1 MEPVGRRNSNGSM
14 YYIKGCLFWYVDT
27 VVRRDNYGSRLY
39 IEASFWYVDTVVR
52 RCNNSK
58 IIQTKYKKVM
68 KTKIIS
74 RMVFMAL
81 VALFSGCSSED
92 VITDSVKRDNLALTV
107 SQENFAGL
115 DSVKTRTT
123 DSGTSTTFSSGDA
136 IGIYVV
142 NGSTVTNAN
151 LKYTYNG
158 SSWSNDTYGANV
170 PFVPGGKYFAYY
182 PYVSS
187 YTANSV
193 TASAT
198 TADDFFANVISGWT
212 PSTDQSTHDKYTAQD
227 LMVSMATVD
236 GSTGYTFSMAHQM
249 ALMEMDFAQILLW
262 KSTGTSTGT
271 SGYKYR
277 FESHTPYDIS
287 GNGKYR
293 LLVKPSTAKTTV
305 TGRIYSDA
313 TTNSGAWYIQE
324 TSPAASNYKVYKYN
338 SEEPSF
344 YTCVPAVGS
353 LYNSD
358 GTCTNKIVS
367 GKTPIGVVVSMNA
380 DYCESGNG
388 YGHGLVMALNYI
400 TGNTAK
406 WKSDNSES
414 NLSKCTTYKTWYEN
428 VSGLSN
434 QTTVGISDTY
444 PAFKAAYNYTP
455 AHPAGS
461 SNWFIASTGQGW
473 DAMEKAAKKNGAT
486 LTLQGLHSS
495 TSFGDVSGDGTKALT
510 ALNKL
515 MSSYSGLTYTALVT
529 DQWHWTGS
537 EWDSTYACVYNF
549 SSNGNLSVDYNDKTD
564 SYYVRPFLAFC
575 VFDYLAHV
583 CDVSSFSPF
592 KIKGGRG
599 DLNKKGP
606 NRFLK

>member
-1 MEPVGRRNSNGSM
+1 MKNKILNAGMILSATLLMLS
-14 YYIKGCLFWYVDT
+14 GCASDDT
-27 VVRRDNYGSRLY
+27 VSENNNTTPARLSINVVDGSFASADN
-39 IEASFWYVDTVVR
+39 
-52 RCNNSK
+52 
-58 IIQTKYKKVM
+58 
-68 KTKIIS
+68 
-74 RMVFMAL
+74 
-81 VALFSGCSSED
+81 
-92 VITDSVKRDNLALTV
+92 
-107 SQENFAGL
+107 AGA
-115 DSVKTRTT
+115 KTRST
-123 DSGTSTTFSSGDA
+123 DTDYGTTFTNGDA
-136 IGIYVV
+136 IGVFAV
-142 NGSTVTNAN
+142 TTAGAFTVTNE
-151 LKYTYNG
+151 KYTYNG
-158 SSWSNDTYGANV
+158 SKWLSSAGDEYLPYSADT
-170 PFVPGGKYFAYY
+170 KYFAYY
-182 PYVSS
+182 PYDATLASTK
-187 YTANSV
+187 YTATGIS
-193 TASAT
+193 ASTFAAT
-198 TADDFFANVISGWT
+198 DFFAGLISGWT

-249 ALMEMDFAQILLW
+249 ALMEMDFAQIEFW
-262 KSTGTSTGT
+262 QSTGTSTGT

>member
-158 SSWSNDTYGANV
+158 SGWSNDTYGANV

-187 YTANSV
+187 YTATSV
-193 TASAT
+193 TPSAT
-198 TADDFFANVISGWT
+198 TADAFFSTVISGWD
-212 PSTDQSTHDKYTAQD
+212 PGTDQGSQALYTAKD
-227 LMVSMATVD
+227 LMISLGTA
-236 GSTGYTFSMAHQM
+236 SSSGYSFSMAHKM
-249 ALMEMDFAQILLW
+249 ALVEVDLAQVNWTYYRSTVTNPKYTFTTYTPYNISNGAYRILVKPATAYTIQGLVYTGLTSTGNW
-262 KSTGTSTGT
+262 SLTTGTSLTAGT
-271 SGYKYR
+271 YK
-277 FESHTPYDIS
+277 PYKIS
-287 GNGKYR
+287 
-293 LLVKPSTAKTTV
+293 STAASLTSTTV
-305 TGRIYSDA
+305 S
-313 TTNSGAWYIQE
+313 
-324 TSPAASNYKVYKYN
+324 
-338 SEEPSF
+338 
-344 YTCVPAVGS
+344 PAVGDI
-353 LYNSD
+353 YYSD
-358 GTCTNKIVS
+358 GMYGSTIVS
-367 GKTPIGVVVSMNA
+367 GKTAIGVVVSTNST
-380 DYCESGNG
+380 YCESSKG

-461 SNWFIASTGQGW
+461 SNWFIASTGQWW
-473 DAMEKAAKKNGAT
+473 DAMEKAATKNGAT

-537 EWDSTYACVYNF
+537 EWNSTSACMYYF
-549 SSNGNLSVDYNDKTD
+549 SSNGGLGVDYNDKTD
-564 SYYVRPFLAFC
+564 SYYVRPFLAF
-575 VFDYLAHV
+575 
-583 CDVSSFSPF
+583 
-592 KIKGGRG
+592 
-599 DLNKKGP
+599 
-606 NRFLK
+606 

>member
-249 ALMEMDFAQILLW
+249 ALMEMDFAQIEFW
-262 KSTGTSTGT
+262 QRTGTSTGT
-271 SGYKYR
+271 SGDKYR

-287 GNGKYR
+287 GNGSKYR

-305 TGRIYSDA
+305 TGRIYSDL

-338 SEEPSF
+338 SEEPSLL

-358 GTCTNKIVS
+358 GTCTNKIVD
-367 GKTPIGVVVSMNA
+367 GKTPIGVVVSTNST
-380 DYCESGNG
+380 YCESGKG
-388 YGHGLVMALNYI
+388 FGHGLVMALANAGTSI
-400 TGNTAK
+400 Q
-406 WKSDNSES
+406 WKTDNNNSG
-414 NLSKCTTYKTWYEN
+414 LSKCTTAQTSYEN

-434 QTTVGISDTY
+434 QTTVGINDTY

-455 AHPAGS
+455 VHPTGS
-461 SNWFIASTGQGW
+461 SNWFLASTGQW
-473 DAMEKAAKKNGAT
+473 MDAAENVLKKYNQTTAYNNMVTQHTSGET
-486 LTLQGLHSS
+486 YSIDLSKS
-495 TSFGDVSGDGTKALT
+495 TDVMTYMNKIMSDYSN
-510 ALNKL
+510 LN
-515 MSSYSGLTYTALVT
+515 YTAFAIS
-529 DQWHWTGS
+529 QYYWS
-537 EWDSTYACVYNF
+537 CPEWDTSHVCSFYFN
-549 SSNGNLSVDYNDKTD
+549 SNSHLILDYRGKTD
-564 SYYVRPFLAFC
+564 THSVRPFLAF
-575 VFDYLAHV
+575 
-583 CDVSSFSPF
+583 
-592 KIKGGRG
+592 
-599 DLNKKGP
+599 
-606 NRFLK
+606 

>member
-1 MEPVGRRNSNGSM
+1 
-14 YYIKGCLFWYVDT
+14 
-27 VVRRDNYGSRLY
+27 
-39 IEASFWYVDTVVR
+39 
-52 RCNNSK
+52 
-58 IIQTKYKKVM
+58 
-68 KTKIIS
+68 
-74 RMVFMAL
+74 MVFMAL

-249 ALMEMDFAQILLW
+249 ALMEMDFAQIEFW
-262 KSTGTSTGT
+262 QSTGTSTGT

-287 GNGKYR
+287 GNGSKYR

-305 TGRIYSDA
+305 TGRIYSDL

-338 SEEPSF
+338 SEEASLLS
-344 YTCVPAVGS
+344 YVPAVGS

-358 GTCTNKIVS
+358 GTCTNKIVD
-367 GKTPIGVVVSMNA
+367 GKTPVGVVVCTTS
-380 DYCESGNG
+380 DYCESGSG
-388 YGHGLVMALNYI
+388 YGHGLVMALKNCTSATSTYAWRNAQSDAGLDKI
-400 TGNTAK
+400 NTAK
-406 WKSDNSES
+406 KMYNNSKSGYLNTDTIVNNRTRTTMVTYSSTVFPAFYQAVNYSLGTAPEGSTGWFVPSIGQWWKTIEECETYYNTNHSGATI
-414 NLSKCTTYKTWYEN
+414 TTGLNTDAN
-428 VSGLSN
+428 HTSTGGNIGLSS
-434 QTTVGISDTY
+434 Q
-444 PAFKAAYNYTP
+444 
-455 AHPAGS
+455 
-461 SNWFIASTGQGW
+461 AS
-473 DAMEKAAKKNGAT
+473 NGAT
-486 LTLQGLHSS
+486 ILNYAMQGHSS
-495 TSFGDVSGDGTKALT
+495 SVSCDAYSF
-510 ALNKL
+510 
-515 MSSYSGLTYTALVT
+515 SSSAHHVYWAS
-529 DQWHWTGS
+529 S
-537 EWDSTYACVYNF
+537 EYDRSYACCLGLN
-549 SSNGNLSVDYNDKTD
+549 SDGNLYLDRCLKTNANEV
-564 SYYVRPFLAFC
+564 YVRPFLAF
-575 VFDYLAHV
+575 
-583 CDVSSFSPF
+583 
-592 KIKGGRG
+592 
-599 DLNKKGP
+599 
-606 NRFLK
+606 

>member
-1 MEPVGRRNSNGSM
+1 
-14 YYIKGCLFWYVDT
+14 
-27 VVRRDNYGSRLY
+27 
-39 IEASFWYVDTVVR
+39 
-52 RCNNSK
+52 
-58 IIQTKYKKVM
+58 
-68 KTKIIS
+68 
-74 RMVFMAL
+74 MVFMAL

-249 ALMEMDFAQILLW
+249 ALMEMDFAQIEFW
-262 KSTGTSTGT
+262 QSTGTSTGT

-287 GNGKYR
+287 GNGSKYR

-305 TGRIYSDA
+305 TGRIYSDL

-338 SEEPSF
+338 SEEASLLS
-344 YTCVPAVGS
+344 YVPAVGS

-358 GTCTNKIVS
+358 GTCTNKIVD
-367 GKTPIGVVVSMNA
+367 GKTPVGVVVCTTS
-380 DYCESGNG
+380 DYCESGSG
-388 YGHGLVMALNYI
+388 YGHALVMALKNCTSATSTYTWRNEDKDAGLDKI
-400 TGNTAK
+400 NTTK
-406 WKSDNSES
+406 KMYNNSKSGYLNTDTIVN
-414 NLSKCTTYKTWYEN
+414 NRTRTTM
-428 VSGLSN
+428 V
-434 QTTVGISDTY
+434 TY
-444 PAFKAAYNYTP
+444 SQDVFPAFYQAVNYSLGTAP
-455 AHPAGS
+455 EGS
-461 SNWFIASTGQGW
+461 TGWFIPSIGQWWKTIEECETYYNTNHSGATITTGLNTDANHTSTAASIQLSSQ
-473 DAMEKAAKKNGAT
+473 ASNGAT
-486 LTLQGLHSS
+486 ILNYAMQGHSS
-495 TSFGDVSGDGTKALT
+495 SVSCDAYSFRSSESHVYWASSEYDDSSRAYNLNLDSSGYLYLGRGGKDVP
-510 ALNKL
+510 
-515 MSSYSGLTYTALVT
+515 
-529 DQWHWTGS
+529 
-537 EWDSTYACVYNF
+537 
-549 SSNGNLSVDYNDKTD
+549 
-564 SYYVRPFLAFC
+564 YYVRPFLAF
-575 VFDYLAHV
+575 
-583 CDVSSFSPF
+583 
-592 KIKGGRG
+592 
-599 DLNKKGP
+599 
-606 NRFLK
+606 